1 MPLRPSPTLA
11 DTSRRASV
19 ALQLI
24 ATVLLSIA
32 VLAAP
37 VCAQGVRVAL
47 LPAQQTVA
55 PGSEFEITLQVPQVG
70 SAFNGFDAVVG
81 YNPTALTLL
90 PLAPTTLQQGC
101 LMTGGCSAACGSTF
115 HTFAAQGDSAAIT
128 SIMLCDQFTLTGP
141 GQIYRL
147 RFRASNTPQITE
159 LTIRQATFFNAG
171 LYVNPVTTTGCR
183 VGIGSS
189 LGVGDGSSPSA
200 ALRLTAEPNPAFR
213 RVSISFASG
222 LSGEP
227 SVLVTDVLGRTV
239 RRFTHTRVERG
250 EHRIDWDGRDD
261 QGSRVP
267 AGVYLVRLSLGEQTR
282 QTRVTLLQ

>member
-1 MPLRPSPTLA
+1 MLHTAAALLA
-11 DTSRRASV
+11 
-19 ALQLI
+19 I
-24 ATVLLSIA
+24 AMF
-32 VLAAP
+32 AAP

-47 LPAQQTVA
+47 LPAQQTVT
-55 PGSEFEITLQVPQVG
+55 PGSEFEITLQIPQAG

-81 YNPTALTLL
+81 YNPAALTLL

-101 LMTGGCSAACGSTF
+101 LMTGGCSAACGNTF

-128 SIMLCDQFTLTGP
+128 AIVLCDQFTLTGP

-183 VGIGSS
+183 VGIGTS
-189 LGVGDGSSPSA
+189 LGVGDGSAPGA

-222 LSGEP
+222 LSGDP

-239 RRFTHTRVERG
+239 RRFTHTRVDRG
-250 EHRIDWDGRDD
+250 EYRIEWDGRDD

>member
-1 MPLRPSPTLA
+1 MAHCAQRG
-11 DTSRRASV
+11 SV
-19 ALQLI
+19 GVQLLV
-24 ATVLLSIA
+24 AVLLTIA
-32 VLAAP
+32 MNTTP
-37 VCAQGVRVAL
+37 VRAQGVRVAL

-55 PGSEFEITLQVPQVG
+55 PGSEFEVTLQIPQAG

-81 YNPTALTLL
+81 YDPAALTLL

-101 LMTGGCSAACGSTF
+101 LMTGGCSAACGNTF
-115 HTFAAQGDSAAIT
+115 HTFAAQGDSAAIS
-128 SIMLCDQFTLTGP
+128 SILLCDQLTLTGP

-159 LTIRQATFFNAG
+159 LTIRQTTFFNAG

-183 VGIGSS
+183 VGIGIS

-222 LSGEP
+222 LSGDP

-250 EHRIDWDGRDD
+250 EHRIEWDGRDD

-267 AGVYLVRLSLGEQTR
+267 AGVYLVRLRLGEQTR